1 MELQHVHHFMDF
13 VRKSPTAYQA
23 VAEAEKLLRDQGFQK
38 LGLYADWKLTEGGR
52 YYCTRNGSSLI
63 AFVMPKTASFDHFQL
78 VCSHSDSPAFVLKEN
93 PEENAVHCV
102 RLNTEGYGGMILS
115 SWLDKPLGIAGRIY
129 ARRTDG
135 VLECRLVDFG
145 RDMCIIP
152 NMCIHLMRDTNSGYA
167 YNPQTDMMPLWG
179 MDGIRSVRKAVRRE
193 FCQADET
200 IVSMELYLYNRTPG
214 MIFGEEAFFSCPR
227 IDNLE
232 CAYTSLLSVMQN
244 APDGQVNVCG
254 IFDNEEVGSATK
266 QGANSDLLRSVLES
280 ICELSGMNPL
290 QTRSAIA
297 SSLMISADNAHA
309 VHPNHPEKFDADNR
323 VFLNE
328 GVVIKRSANQKYT
341 TDAISNAMFR
351 EVCER
356 AQVPVQCFHNRSD
369 IPGGSTLGNLANIHA
384 GMSTVDIGL
393 AQLSMH
399 SCYETA
405 GTQDLE
411 HMIKA
416 LTAFYAARIEI
427 GEKTLR
433 FS

>member
-1 MELQHVHHFMDF
+1 MDLQQVHQFMQY
-13 VRKSPTAYQA
+13 VEQSPTAYQA
-23 VAEAEKLLRDQGFQK
+23 IAEAEKRLCAQGFAK
-38 LGLYADWKLTEGGR
+38 LGAFDGWQLQPGGR

-63 AFVMPKTASFDHFQL
+63 AFVMPRSGAFDHFQL

-93 PEENAVHCV
+93 AENESACCV

-115 SWLDKPLGIAGRIY
+115 TWLDKPLGIAGRIY
-129 ARRTDG
+129 VRGADG
-135 VLECRLVDFG
+135 KLQLRLVDFR

-152 NMCIHLMRDTNSGYA
+152 NMCIHLMRDINTNHT
-167 YNPQTDMMPLWG
+167 YNPQVDLQPLWG
-179 MDGIRSVRKAVRRE
+179 MQGAKTVRERVAQE
-193 FCQADET
+193 FCTADET

-214 MIFGEEAFFSCPR
+214 MIFGEDAFFSCPR

-232 CAYTSLLSVMQN
+232 CAYTSLLAVMQD

-254 IFDNEEVGSATK
+254 IFDNEEVGSTTK
-266 QGANSDLLRSVLES
+266 QGANSDYLRAVLES
-280 ICELSGMNPL
+280 ICELSGKNPL

-297 SSLMISADNAHA
+297 ASVMLSADNAHA
-309 VHPNHPEKFDADNR
+309 VHPNHTEKFDADNR
-323 VFLNE
+323 VYMNK

-351 EVCER
+351 AVCEK
-356 AQVPVQCFHNRSD
+356 AAVPVQCFHNRSD
-369 IPGGSTLGNLANIHA
+369 IAGGSTLGNIANIHA

-405 GTQDLE
+405 GTADVGS
-411 HMIKA
+411 MIDA
-416 LTAFYAARIEI
+416 LTTFYHSRIEM
-427 GEKTLR
+427 GEETITLA
-433 FS
+433 